1 MIPVK
6 LTYDSKSYTIYMPA
20 KDKNNKSKII
30 EAFKSHLK
38 ITENR
43 KFQYGFLTPLPV
55 KKAKKK
61 YKIIPIEGAYFP
73 NYLRPQA

>member
-6 LTYDSKSYTIYMPA
+6 LTYDNKSYTIYMPA
-20 KDKNNKSKII
+20 KDKNSKSKII

-43 KFQYGFLTPLPV
+43 KFQHGFLAPLAINKRKSKDV
-55 KKAKKK
+55 
-61 YKIIPIEGAYFP
+61 IIEGAYFP
-73 NYLRPQA
+73 SYMRPQN